1 MAKIETAFSLEIN
14 DFVDAIEANELW
26 MEGVLKD
33 KKAFICVG
41 ENCYAGITCKN
52 MDTFA
57 SDRKRI
63 PHFIMSQHENM
74 HSDSCEVFREFVEKN
89 INRNNTKKEGHKEK
103 VGKEIC
109 FHMTRP
115 ERHRIIEHI
124 LPMGQANNLTEIKKQ
139 MRRKQDGSQERK
151 TNYYCLNSLVCSF
164 VNAFR
169 NGTLFEDEVTVEFE
183 KKQFY
188 TYKLGYLFKRIG
200 RQNEITDKDK
210 YRYVYF
216 GKGKVFQKENGDYN
230 IVFSEAFNG
239 STKKVKC
246 VLNGK
251 LIEDCRFGK
260 ANKLN
265 MLNSAI
271 GKEKFIY
278 VFATKN
284 ISEKYNTV
292 YLNVKN
298 LDCVA
303 VSDIDVDET
312 DNE

>member
-52 MDTFA
+52 MDTFV

-139 MRRKQDGSQERK
+139 MRRKQDDSQERK

>member
-1 MAKIETAFSLEIN
+1 M
-14 DFVDAIEANELW
+14 
-26 MEGVLKD
+26 
-33 KKAFICVG
+33 
-41 ENCYAGITCKN
+41 
-52 MDTFA
+52 
-57 SDRKRI
+57 
-63 PHFIMSQHENM
+63 
-74 HSDSCEVFREFVEKN
+74 
-89 INRNNTKKEGHKEK
+89 
-103 VGKEIC
+103 
-109 FHMTRP
+109 
-115 ERHRIIEHI
+115 
-124 LPMGQANNLTEIKKQ
+124 
-139 MRRKQDGSQERK
+139 
-151 TNYYCLNSLVCSF
+151 
-164 VNAFR
+164 
-169 NGTLFEDEVTVEFE
+169 
-183 KKQFY
+183 
-188 TYKLGYLFKRIG
+188 FKRIG

-265 MLNSAI
+265 MLNSSI

>member
-1 MAKIETAFSLEIN
+1 MAFSLEIN

-26 MEGVLKD
+26 MEGILKD
-33 KKAFICVG
+33 KREFICVG
-41 ENCYAGITCKN
+41 ENCSARITCKN

-57 SDRKRI
+57 SDRKQV

-74 HSDSCEVFREFVEKN
+74 HSDSCEVFREFLEKD
-89 INRNNTKKEGHKEK
+89 INRCNTKKEGHREK
-103 VGKEIC
+103 LGKEIC

-115 ERHRIIEHI
+115 ERHRVIEHT
-124 LPMGQANNLTEIKKQ
+124 LATCQANNLTEIKKH
-139 MRRKQDGSQERK
+139 MRRKQDDSQERK
-151 TNYYCLNSLVCSF
+151 NNYYCLNSLVCSF

-169 NGTLFEDEVTVEFE
+169 NGTLFEDEVKVEFE
-183 KKQFY
+183 NKQFY
-188 TYKLGYLFKRIG
+188 TYKLGYLFKRIE

-210 YRYVYF
+210 YRYIYF
-216 GKGKVFQKENGDYN
+216 GKGKVFQKETGGYN
-230 IVFSEAFNG
+230 IVFSEVFNG

-246 VLNGK
+246 VLNSK
-251 LIEDCRFGK
+251 LIEGCRFGK
-260 ANKLN
+260 TNKIN

-278 VFATKN
+278 VFANKN
-284 ISEKYNTV
+284 INEEYKTA